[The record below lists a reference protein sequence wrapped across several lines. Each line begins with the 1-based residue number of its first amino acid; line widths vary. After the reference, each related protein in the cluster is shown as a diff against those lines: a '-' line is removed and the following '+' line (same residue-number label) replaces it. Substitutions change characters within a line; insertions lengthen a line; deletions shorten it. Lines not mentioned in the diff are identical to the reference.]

1 MITEHPAIN
10 DNRYK
15 CCVAF
20 EMKQK
25 DRLGLIPGQF
35 KGQALEVVASQVL
48 DDVTA
53 AQTLYQAAKK
63 KLFSVNDWHEIVDGI
78 TARFQI
84 VDQSGNEVSRTVN
97 KGDHLRINIPGP
109 GNKEGDGYDWV
120 VVEEMKEINE
130 ESFQSAGFR
139 VRPTEN
145 PFGKK
150 NETAHFYSNE
160 TTSSFIITRENEK
173 VVSWIV
179 DRNMVPNTGSES
191 LVDKVRDVMVGVS
204 GIAGFSKVQWQGLAD
219 GLLEI

>member
-1 MITEHPAIN
+1 
-10 DNRYK
+10 
-15 CCVAF
+15 
-20 EMKQK
+20 MKRK
-25 DRLGLIPGQF
+25 DLLGIIPEQF
-35 KGQALEVVASQVL
+35 KGQALEVEASQVS
-48 DDVTA
+48 DTETA
-53 AQTLYQAAKK
+53 AQSLYELAKK
-63 KLFSVNDWHEIVDGI
+63 KLFSVNDWHEIVAGL

-84 VDQSGNEVSRTVN
+84 VDQDGNEVSRKVN
-97 KGDHLRINIPGP
+97 KGDYLRINIPGP

-120 VVEEMKEINE
+120 VVEELKEINKE
-130 ESFQSAGFR
+130 DFQSAGFR

-160 TTSSFIITRENEK
+160 TTSSFIIIRENVT

-179 DRNMVPNTGSES
+179 DRNMKPNTESES
-191 LVDKVRDVMVGVS
+191 VVDKVRDVMVGVS

>member
-1 MITEHPAIN
+1 
-10 DNRYK
+10 
-15 CCVAF
+15 
-20 EMKQK
+20 MKRK
-25 DRLGLIPGQF
+25 DLLGIIPGQF
-35 KGQALEVVASQVL
+35 KGQELEVDASKVTGNQ
-48 DDVTA
+48 TA
-53 AQTLYQAAKK
+53 AQTLYELAKK
-63 KLFSVNDWHEIVDGI
+63 KLFSVNDWHEIVAGL

-84 VDQSGNEVSRTVN
+84 VDQDGNEVSRIVN
-97 KGDHLRINIPGP
+97 KGDYLRINIPGP

-120 VVEEMKEINE
+120 VVEDLKEINKE
-130 ESFQSAGFR
+130 DFQSAGFR

-160 TTSSFIITRENEK
+160 TTSSFIIIRENVT

-179 DRNMVPNTGSES
+179 DRNMKPNTESES
-191 LVDKVRDVMVGVS
+191 VVDKVRDVMVGVS

>member
-1 MITEHPAIN
+1 
-10 DNRYK
+10 
-15 CCVAF
+15 
-20 EMKQK
+20 MKRK
-25 DRLGLIPGQF
+25 DILGIIPEQF
-35 KGQALEVVASQVL
+35 KGQELEVEASKVF
-48 DDVTA
+48 DNVTI
-53 AQTLYQAAKK
+53 AQTLYQTAKK
-63 KLFSVNDWHEIVDGI
+63 KLFSVNDWHEIVAGI

-84 VDQSGNEVSRTVN
+84 VDQNGNEVSRKVN
-97 KGDHLRINIPGP
+97 KGDYLRINIPGP

-120 VVEEMKEINE
+120 LVEELKEINKE
-130 ESFQSAGFR
+130 FFQSAGFR

-160 TTSSFIITRENEK
+160 TTSSFIITRDNVK

-179 DRNMVPNTGSES
+179 DRNMFPNTESES

>member
-1 MITEHPAIN
+1 
-10 DNRYK
+10 
-15 CCVAF
+15 
-20 EMKQK
+20 MKRK
-25 DRLGLIPGQF
+25 DLLGIIPGQF
-35 KGQALEVVASQVL
+35 KGQALEVEASKAPGNE
-48 DDVTA
+48 TA
-53 AQTLYQAAKK
+53 AQSLYERAKK
-63 KLFSVNDWHEIVDGI
+63 KLFSVNDWHQVVAGL

-84 VDQSGNEVSRTVN
+84 VDQDGNEVSRNVN
-97 KGDHLRINIPGP
+97 KGDYLRINIPGP

-120 VVEEMKEINE
+120 VVEELKEINKE
-130 ESFQSAGFR
+130 LFQSAGFR

-160 TTSSFIITRENEK
+160 TTSSFIIIRENVK

-179 DRNMVPNTGSES
+179 DRNMLPNTEAES
-191 LVDKVRDVMVGVS
+191 FVDKVRDVMVGVS